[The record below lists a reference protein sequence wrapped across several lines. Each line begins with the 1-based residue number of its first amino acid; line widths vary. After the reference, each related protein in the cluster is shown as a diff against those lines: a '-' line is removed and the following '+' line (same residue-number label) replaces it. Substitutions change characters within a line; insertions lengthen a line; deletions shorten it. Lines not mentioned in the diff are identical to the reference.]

1 VTPGQENSPLAHHI
15 EAFLQD
21 LRQGIRGLSKAPT
34 FSVTVVAALALGIGA
49 SAAIFSVVNAVLLRP
64 LPYPASDRII
74 LFGIASPTGPTVWS
88 ASPIEF
94 NVWRA
99 QSTTFEDIAAYRFG
113 RISLTGVDH
122 PEQIR
127 SALVTSAYFRLFGAK
142 VAFGR
147 TFTADEDRP
156 EGGNVVVLSAE
167 FSRRA
172 FGSDS
177 QMMGKEIFLGGKP
190 HTVVGITTRSL
201 ELPAAFNPAEARE
214 PIDVWIPFQI
224 DHRSTDTNQ
233 YFTVAARLKPGISLG
248 AVRAQLRL
256 VTPQFRRRFPTAGIA
271 PEADFTALGLREAL
285 VGGDSSLLPVFS
297 GAVAC
302 LLLIA
307 CANVANLCLVRG
319 TARKHEIA
327 IRAAVGAGRGRI
339 ARQLLA
345 ESVLLSVAGG
355 ALGLALGTIG
365 IRVLLA
371 LNTVGIPRIG
381 DHGSAV
387 TADWRV
393 LTFTALVSLV
403 TCILFG
409 LFPALQASR
418 ADLSEGLQES
428 RGRCGTARR
437 QTKARSL
444 LVSSE
449 LALAL
454 VLVVGAG
461 LLIRSFIA
469 LRSVNPGL
477 ESRNVLTLRVS
488 LAATPRFQKSSAVAE
503 LVRESVQRIGAI
515 PGVIAAS
522 STCCLP
528 FEDNLIGGV
537 IIRGRPL
544 RGRDH
549 GSVDV
554 ATVSPRY
561 FDVLRIPMV
570 RGRAFTDRDARGATP
585 VVIINQTMARRYWP
599 GEDTSAAPLQ
609 ANLEFPDV
617 PTYVWQIIG
626 IAGDVHT
633 YGLSQSPPATVYF
646 PVAQAPEDFNAYI
659 VRSPVAWIVRT
670 LGDPGPLRRVVQ
682 QELIRATGGTP
693 VSSVRSMDE
702 ILSQSTAGREFNML
716 LLTIFG
722 SSALLLAAIGIYGLM
737 AYSVQQ
743 RTPEI
748 GVRLAL
754 GAKVGDVQNLV
765 IFQGM
770 RVALLGVV
778 VGCTAAFCLTHLI
791 ASLLF
796 GVKSH
801 DPMVFLLAPALL
813 SVVAFFAVWLPARR
827 ASRIDPVDALRHD

>member
-1 VTPGQENSPLAHHI
+1 MTPDQEKCRSAHHI
-15 EAFLQD
+15 EAFVQD
-21 LRQGIRGLSKAPT
+21 LRHGIRGLSKAPA
-34 FSVTVVAALALGIGA
+34 FSAAVVMALALGIGA
-49 SAAIFSVVNAVLLRP
+49 STAIFSVVNAVLLRP
-64 LPYPASDRII
+64 LPYPASDRIVF
-74 LFGIASPTGPTVWS
+74 FGVASPSGPMLSS
-88 ASPIEF
+88 ASPLEF
-94 NVWRA
+94 NFWRE
-99 QSTTFEDIAAYRFG
+99 QSTTFKDIAAYRFG
-113 RISLTGVDH
+113 RIGMTGVDH
-122 PEQIR
+122 PEQVR
-127 SALVTSAYFRLFGAK
+127 SAMVTSAYFRLFGAK

-167 FSRRA
+167 FLRRA
-172 FGSDS
+172 FGGDAR
-177 QMMGKEIFLGGKP
+177 MIGKEVFLGGKP
-190 HTVVGITTRSL
+190 YTVVGIMARAS

-214 PIDVWIPFQI
+214 PIDVWMPFQI
-224 DHRSTDTNQ
+224 DHRSTDANQ
-233 YFTVAARLKPGISLG
+233 YFTVAARLQPGISVG
-248 AVRAQLRL
+248 GVRAQLRL
-256 VTPQFRRRFPTAGIA
+256 VTPQFRRMFPTAGMA
-271 PEADFTALGLREAL
+271 PEAVFTAVGLRDAL
-285 VGGDSSLLPVFS
+285 VGGDGAFLSVFS
-297 GAVAC
+297 GAVAF

-339 ARQLLA
+339 ARQLLT

-355 ALGLALGTIG
+355 SLGFALGTIG

-371 LNTVGIPRIG
+371 LNTVSLPRIG

-393 LTFTALVSLV
+393 LIFTTLVSLA
-403 TCILFG
+403 TCILSG
-409 LFPALQASR
+409 LVPALQASR
-418 ADLSEGLQES
+418 ADLSEALQES
-428 RGRCGTARR
+428 RGRSGAARR

-477 ESRNVLTLRVS
+477 ESRNVLTMRVS
-488 LAATPRFQKSSAVAE
+488 LASTPRFQKSSVVAE
-503 LVRESVQRIGAI
+503 LVRDSVQRIGAI
-515 PGVIAAS
+515 PGVVAAS

-537 IIRGRPL
+537 IIHGRPL
-544 RGRDH
+544 SGRDH

-554 ATVSPRY
+554 ATISPRY
-561 FDVLRIPMV
+561 FDVLRIPIV
-570 RGRAFTDRDARGATP
+570 RGRAFTDRDAVGATP

-599 GEDTSAAPLQ
+599 SEDTFAAPLQ
-609 ANLEFPDV
+609 ASLEFPDV
-617 PTYVWQIIG
+617 PTYPWQIIG

-633 YGLSQSPPATVYF
+633 YGLSQNPPAIVYF

-670 LGDPGPLRRVVQ
+670 RGDPGSLRWAIRQ
-682 QELIRATGGTP
+682 SLIHSTGGIP

-702 ILSQSTAGREFNML
+702 ILAQSTAGREFNML
-716 LLTIFG
+716 LLTTFG

-743 RTPEI
+743 RMREI

-754 GAKVGDVQNLV
+754 GAEAGDVRNMV
-765 IFQGM
+765 IYQGM
-770 RVALLGVV
+770 RVALFGVII
-778 VGCTAAFCLTHLI
+778 GCTAAFCLTNLI
-791 ASLLF
+791 ASFLF

-801 DPMVFLLAPALL
+801 DPVVFVLAPVLL
-813 SVVAFFAVWLPARR
+813 SAVAFFAVWQPARR
-827 ASRIDPVDALRHD
+827 ASRIDPVEALRHE